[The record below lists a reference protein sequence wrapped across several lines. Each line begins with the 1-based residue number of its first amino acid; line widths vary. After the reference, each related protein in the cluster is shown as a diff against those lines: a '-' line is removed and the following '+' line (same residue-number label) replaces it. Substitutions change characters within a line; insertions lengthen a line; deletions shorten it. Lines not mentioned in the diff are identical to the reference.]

1 MPECRSN
8 AVPPF
13 KASTTREPSS
23 YHSGWNMPTSMIGTT
38 DTPRRLDTSPTSR
51 FHTAWTLSSRSTHSD
66 LSVLHQETVYDAR
79 RPDVTRAAD
88 ANSNPR
94 LNRNHALNRCVM
106 AGELIVE

>member
-51 FHTAWTLSSRSTHSD
+51 FHTAWTLNGHSTF
-66 LSVLHQETVYDAR
+66 VLGM
-79 RPDVTRAAD
+79 
-88 ANSNPR
+88 
-94 LNRNHALNRCVM
+94 ALVAPKPTSMITLTNDKV
-106 AGELIVE
+106 G